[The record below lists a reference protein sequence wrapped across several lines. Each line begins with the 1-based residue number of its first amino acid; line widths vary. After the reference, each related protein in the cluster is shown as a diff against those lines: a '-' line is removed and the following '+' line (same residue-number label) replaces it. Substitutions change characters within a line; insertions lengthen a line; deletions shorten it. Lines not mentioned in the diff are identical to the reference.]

1 MSDFTPLPVPHIP
14 SNDELRHT
22 ALNEE
27 QEAKRVEVLTHF
39 DRDEYRLSSEE
50 NGELM
55 DDEKIWLVRS
65 NDLELF
71 DCLNATLLTRYIIVQ

>member
-55 DDEKIWLVRS
+55 DD
-65 NDLELF
+65 
-71 DCLNATLLTRYIIVQ
+71 